1 MKKIKKLVMYAF
13 VGVMAFDSGLHAECP
28 YVCKNETKKIATS
41 TFLNDLAKTCDKVG
55 KAVGAQDQKQRQQ
68 AACEIVGSLLSL
80 AANVTQ
86 KNEKDRAA
94 KSADQATRI
103 AQEIEEI
110 MCASSECRSV
120 DGACNKT
127 ILTPDKK
134 RLAAIERKISMN
146 DKEFSENFF
155 ASITPF
161 VQENI
166 VAVVKH
172 LKHNRLH
179 FRDQTIAD
187 MAIDFADDVM
197 EDIDKPVTNS
207 DGKPVVDDGTQVS
220 QEVLTLMGSIWHLVK
235 KVLKQN
241 KNVLTYLKEQ
251 AILLSAYMYERIVGE
266 VQEDFFDKMEESLK
280 PQDK

>member
-1 MKKIKKLVMYAF
+1 MKKIKKLVAYAF
-13 VGVMAFDSGLHAECP
+13 VGVMAFDAGVSAECP
-28 YVCKNETKKIATS
+28 YMCKSETKKIATS
-41 TFLNDLAKTCDKVG
+41 TFLSDLAKTCDKVG

-80 AANVTQ
+80 AANVTE

-94 KSADQATRI
+94 KSADQTTRI
-103 AQEIEEI
+103 AQGIEEI

-120 DGACNKT
+120 DGTCNRT
-127 ILTPDKK
+127 VLTPDKK

-172 LKHNRLH
+172 LKNNRTQ
-179 FRDQTIAD
+179 FRDQTIED
-187 MAIDFADDVM
+187 MAIDFTDGVM
-197 EDIDKPVTNS
+197 ENIDKPVTTP
-207 DGKPVVDDGTQVS
+207 DGQPVVDDGTQVS

-241 KNVLTYLKEQ
+241 KHALTYLKEQ

-266 VQEDFFDKMEESLK
+266 VQEDFFEKMEESMK
-280 PQDK
+280 PENK